1 MRGVRPS
8 LLLLLVLLVGLLG
21 APAAARADETAP
33 DYPVPGGA
41 FFTEAL
47 PGRTDGS
54 GFAVQDG
61 HGVKLWTAFQSLGGV
76 AALGYPVTRRFDW
89 NGAVAQAFEA
99 GVLRI
104 DPATGAFDLRPAR
117 DLPGG

>member
-61 HGVKLWTAFQSLGGV
+61 HGVKLWTAFQALGGV
-76 AALGYPVTRRFDW
+76 AGVGYPISRRFEW
-89 NGAVAQAFEA
+89 NGRVAQAFEK
-99 GVLRI
+99 GVLRV
-104 DPATGAFDLRPAR
+104 DPSTGQPELEPPRG
-117 DLPGG
+117 LPG